1 MLKNPVELQKY
12 ITVVIP
18 AFNEENYIGGL
29 LSDLS
34 MQTYAHGLKIIVADG
49 GSSDNTVSICK
60 EAALKYADHL
70 EIVVIK
76 GGTVTQGR
84 NAGLELTKTGYVLF
98 IDADVRLSNPFQI
111 YNVWHK
117 LGTRDIKL
125 VGAKIKSNKG
135 IPSGLA
141 YKLFNFI
148 NVCMSQKKPFAI
160 GSFFGTHTEVICKKG
175 KWDETLMHGEDWV
188 LSRTYKPKEFSFC
201 SYPIY
206 VDDRRFKKTG
216 YFGMLKLMLISA
228 WKGPDY
234 MRKDHGYWK

>member
-1 MLKNPVELQKY
+1 MLENPVELQTY

-34 MQTYAHGLKIIVADG
+34 MQMYAHGMKVIVADG

-70 EIVVIK
+70 EIVVVK

-84 NAGLELTKTGYVLF
+84 NAGLKLTKTDYVLF
-98 IDADVRLSNPFQI
+98 IDADVRLSNPFQVF
-111 YNVWHK
+111 NVWYQ
-117 LGTRDIKL
+117 LGSHKL
-125 VGAKIKSNKG
+125 VGAKLKSNKG
-135 IPSGLA
+135 FPSNLVYG
-141 YKLFNFI
+141 LFNLV
-148 NVCMSQKKPFAI
+148 NAQMSRKKPFAI
-160 GSFFGTHTEVICKKG
+160 GSFFGTHTKVIRKKG
-175 KWDETLMHGEDWV
+175 RWDETLIHGEDWV
-188 LSRTYKPKEFSFC
+188 LSRTYKAKEFSFC

-216 YFGMLKLMLISA
+216 YFGMLKLMLVSA

-234 MRKDHGYWK
+234 MRQDHGYWK